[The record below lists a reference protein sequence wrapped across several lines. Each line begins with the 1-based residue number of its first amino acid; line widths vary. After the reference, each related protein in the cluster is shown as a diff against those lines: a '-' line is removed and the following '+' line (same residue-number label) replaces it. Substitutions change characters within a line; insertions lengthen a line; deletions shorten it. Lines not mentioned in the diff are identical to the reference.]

1 VLHWLDQAFPRILRE
16 ARQRDAHLVF
26 LDESGFMLSPVV
38 RRTLWPRGVCQG
50 TRTITRLLDTNRYE
64 HNR

>member
-1 VLHWLDQAFPRILRE
+1 MSTTLNTPNKT
-16 ARQRDAHLVF
+16 
-26 LDESGFMLSPVV
+26 
-38 RRTLWPRGVCQG
+38 RTAGNPFRCQG